1 LPGRREGSAIE
12 EDLMYVLAINHKVE
26 DYDRWKA
33 VFDTFPPKGAGA
45 AFHRINRDVDDP
57 NTITVVAGWANVDD
71 ARAFTQNADLKEAMG
86 RAGVTSSPRFELY
99 EEVEAVQY

>member
-1 LPGRREGSAIE
+1 
-12 EDLMYVLAINHKVE
+12 MYVLAINHQVE
-26 DYDRWKA
+26 NYDRWKA

-45 AFHRINRDVDDP
+45 VFHRINRDVDDP
-57 NTITVVAGWANVDD
+57 NTITIVAGWANSDD
-71 ARAFTQNADLKEAMG
+71 ARAFTQNPDLKDAMG

>member
-1 LPGRREGSAIE
+1 
-12 EDLMYVLAINHKVE
+12 MYVLAVNHQVE

-33 VFDTFPPKGAGA
+33 VFDTLPTKDGGAS
-45 AFHRINRDVDDP
+45 FHRVNRDVDNP
-57 NTITVVAGWANVDD
+57 NIITVVAGWANVDD
-71 ARAFTQNADLKEAMG
+71 ARAFTHDPDLKDAMR